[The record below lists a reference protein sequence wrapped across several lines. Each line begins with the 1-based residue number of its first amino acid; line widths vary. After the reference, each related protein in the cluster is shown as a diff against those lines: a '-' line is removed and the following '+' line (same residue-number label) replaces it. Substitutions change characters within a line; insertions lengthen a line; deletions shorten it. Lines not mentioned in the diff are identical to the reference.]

1 MDLKVSS
8 AKYRS
13 FRLNVLR
20 VQSSVILFLISLG
33 ASQKQQNSSM
43 VSGKNTNKTKQN
55 KPTKSIRF
63 TSSYIIFYI

>member
-20 VQSSVILFLISLG
+20 VQSSVILFFISLG
-33 ASQKQQNSSM
+33 ASQLGKNNKIAVWWAEKTQTKLNKTNQQN
-43 VSGKNTNKTKQN
+43 
-55 KPTKSIRF
+55 
-63 TSSYIIFYI
+63 